1 MRQFFQFL
9 SALVIASTCSAFSAT
24 PRARAAQIFVSPFGH
39 DTLDGTR
46 NHAVASPKR
55 AQELARAAIQRGERT
70 EIVFYSGNYQLDAPL
85 QLNEED
91 SGSEK
96 NVVVWRAADNQQVCL
111 SAGRNV
117 TNWNRVRDETVRAK
131 LDPKVRDRVMQ
142 ADLKAQGIVDYGEM
156 SGGFGQSGSTG
167 LELFWNDAPMHVSRY
182 PNDGFLKISEVLGAT
197 PLDVRGTKGTKEG
210 VLRSDDPLLDEA
222 RLQRWAQEKDAQLL
236 GYWFWDWA
244 DQRQK
249 IAALDPNTRTFTLAK
264 PDHGYGYR
272 KGQYFYAF
280 NLLSEIDEPGEWY
293 LDRERGIAYV
303 LPPDER
309 VAGAFPRSALVS
321 LLPSALKF
329 QNASHIALRGFIIE
343 GARDNAVT
351 MNDSENCSLNACV
364 IRNSGKNAV
373 TIEGGHD
380 CRVVGCD
387 ITGLGDGGVSLNG
400 GDRKTLTPGR
410 HVVQN
415 CHIYAYSR
423 WNRTYHPA
431 ISLDGVGN
439 RALRNLINDAPHQAM
454 QFGGNDQLI
463 EGNEIHNVCQE
474 TNDAGAIYA
483 WNDWAGRGNI
493 VRGNY
498 LHHIY
503 GRAGEGAN
511 GVYLDDN
518 FSSALIENNI
528 FGSQKRPIHLGGG
541 RDHRVLNNLFVDC
554 KSALHID
561 ARGLGWREYGKDE
574 LTQKLQKWPYQT
586 PPWSTR
592 FPELLTLLDDEPMA
606 PRGIVVA
613 RNIFVD
619 SQWDDIEGK
628 AKPYVAMR
636 NNLLESGPQVLA
648 GGKIGAAMP
657 RVDDSAPAVKKIDFA
672 PLDYANIGLYQGE
685 KNERRASWPV
695 AHPIENA
702 PPNSEAKT
710 EITPHPG
717 SPAHAKSVKVAPEID
732 GVISAGEYGDG
743 EIVLA
748 ETPAR
753 EKISGTPAT
762 AHLAHDAQNLYVAV
776 TVPFERADKLVLD
789 GDWGAADAAELA
801 LRTTKPRGPTLVLQ
815 GFANGQKRVSLDAG
829 APKLLS
835 ENLLKATLFAAK
847 IADKSWTGEWR
858 VPLQVLAGQEML
870 GFNLGVRRVNSDEWL
885 VWAGT
890 GRQNWWLDGAGILVL
905 D

>member
-1 MRQFFQFL
+1 MRQLSRFL
-9 SALVIASTCSAFSAT
+9 SALVIASTCSAFYAT
-24 PRARAAQIFVSPFGH
+24 SDACAAQIFVSPFGH

-46 NHAVASPKR
+46 NHAVATPKR
-55 AQELARAAIQRGERT
+55 AQELARASLQRGERT
-70 EIVFYSGNYQLDAPL
+70 EIVFFSGNYQLDAPL
-85 QLNEED
+85 QLNQTD

-96 NVVVWRAADNQQVCL
+96 NVVVWRAGDNQNVRL
-111 SAGRNV
+111 SAGRQ
-117 TNWNRVRDETVRAK
+117 VRGWQSVKDEAVRTK

-182 PNDGFLKISEVLGAT
+182 PNDGFLQISEALGAT
-197 PLDVRGTKGTKEG
+197 PVDVRGTKGTKEG
-210 VLRSDDPLLDEA
+210 VFRSDDPLLDDA
-222 RLQRWAQEKDAQLL
+222 RIKRWAQEKDAQLL

-249 IAALDPNTRTFTLAK
+249 IAAIDANTRTFTLDK

-280 NLLSEIDEPGEWY
+280 NLLSEIDAPGEWY

-303 LPPDER
+303 LPPDEVVR
-309 VAGAFPRSALVS
+309 GAFPRSALVS

-329 QNASHIALRGFIIE
+329 QNASHIAFRGFIIE

-351 MNDSENCSLNACV
+351 MNDSKDCSLNACT

-373 TIEGGHD
+373 TIGGGHD

-387 ITGLGDGGVSLNG
+387 LTGLGDGGVSING

-431 ISLDGVGN
+431 ISLEGVGN

-454 QFGGNDQLI
+454 QFSGNDQLI

-498 LHHIY
+498 LYHIY

-528 FGSQKRPIHLGGG
+528 FESQKRPIHLGGG

-561 ARGLGWREYGKDE
+561 ARGLGWRAYGKDE

-586 PPWSTR
+586 PPWSKR
-592 FPELLTLLDDEPMA
+592 FPELLTLLNDEPTA
-606 PRGIVVA
+606 PKGIVVA

-619 SQWDDIEGK
+619 SQWDDIESQ
-628 AKPYVAMR
+628 AKPYVTMR
-636 NNLLESGPQVLA
+636 DNLLDATPQVLA
-648 GGKIGAAMP
+648 GGKIGAGMP
-657 RVDDSAPAVKKIDFA
+657 RVNQSAPAVKQIGFV
-672 PLDYANIGLYQGE
+672 PLSYANIGVYQGA
-685 KNERRASWPV
+685 KNEARASWPV

-702 PPNSEAKT
+702 PENHAQNQISL
-710 EITPHPG
+710 HPG
-717 SPAHAKSVKVAPEID
+717 PPAHAKFIAKAPVID
-732 GVISAGEYGDG
+732 GVVEANEYGDG
-743 EIVLA
+743 EIALA
-748 ETPAR
+748 ETPSR

-762 AHLAHDAQNLYVAV
+762 ARLAHDAQNLYIAV
-776 TVPFERADKLVLD
+776 TIPFERADKLVLD
-789 GDWGAADAAELA
+789 GDWGAADAAELV
-801 LRTTKPRGPTLVLQ
+801 LRATKPRGPILVLQ
-815 GFANGQKRVSLDAG
+815 GFAGGQKRVSLDAG
-829 APKLLS
+829 APKALS
-835 ENLLKATLFAAK
+835 DNLLKATTFAAK
-847 IADKSWTGEWR
+847 IGEKSWTGEWR
-858 VPLQVLAGQEML
+858 VPLQVLAGQKTL